1 MIIRRVLRKA
11 VSSESI
17 YQSVVIRWFQTL
29 TFAEQINQEVAR
41 EDQKVDSLLDD
52 GYSVEKTSDTTEG
65 NGSGM

>member
-1 MIIRRVLRKA
+1 MIIRRVLTKA

-29 TFAEQINQEVAR
+29 KFAEQINQEVAR